1 MRKKASIGL
10 PPMAMSLQSTVGN
23 KTGTWRYLKP
33 VPVEGIAPCNEAC
46 LVAQDIERMILYITK
61 GKFQEAYAQLSVE
74 NPMPSVLGRVCP
86 HPCEGSCNRGEY
98 DEPVSIQALERFIG
112 DWGLKHGRFSS
123 PLRPMRKEEI
133 AVIGSGPA
141 GLSCSY
147 HLARMGYKVTILE
160 LMPVLGGKLRWAIPD
175 YRLPKKILDQEI
187 EKILSLGIRVR
198 KKVKVGRDIPFEDLK
213 RYQAVFIA
221 TGVQRSLPFGLP
233 GEGSKNVVS
242 GLDFLKSS
250 NLGEEVS
257 LGLRPVVV
265 GGGNTAIDVARSC
278 LRLGS
283 SPVILYRRSKQEMPA
298 YKDEVEE
305 AEREGIPIRYLVA
318 PIRIIREKGRVTGL
332 ECMKMRM
339 GKPDPSGRRSPIPI
353 RGSKFFVE
361 TDHVIR
367 AIGETADLAFLS
379 REVRSADHFISTS
392 PQMTTSHPG
401 VFAGGDAIAQPRS
414 VGHAILS
421 GKKAAIS
428 IDCHL
433 KGKDAKE
440 AYRTI
445 QVGTKGGV
453 ILEAYLHPGEM
464 NLEGKKVVGFGEI
477 NTSYFE
483 KSPRLEGKA
492 LSQEK
497 ALQGFD
503 EISLGLDRASAVR
516 SAERC
521 FQCGL
526 CNSCRN
532 CDLFCPDLA
541 VLMKGK
547 GPEINYDHCKG
558 CGICVQECP
567 RGALAMADE
576 TY

>member
-1 MRKKASIGL
+1 MKGKVSLEL

-23 KTGTWRYLKP
+23 KTGTWRYLRP

-46 LVAQDIERMILYITK
+46 LVAQDIERVILYVTK
-61 GKFQEAYAQLSVE
+61 GKFQEAYAQLAME

-86 HPCEGSCNRGEY
+86 HPCEGSCNRGQY

-112 DWGLKHGRFSS
+112 DYGLKRGKLSA

-147 HLARMGYKVTILE
+147 HLARMGYKVTIFE
-160 LMPVLGGKLRWAIPD
+160 AMPVLGGKLRWAIPD
-175 YRLPKKILDQEI
+175 YRLPKRILDQEI
-187 EKILSLGIRVR
+187 DKILSLGIRVR
-198 KKVKVGRDIPFEDLK
+198 KNVEVGRDLFSKDLK

-221 TGVQRSLPFGLP
+221 TGGQRSLPLRVP
-233 GEGSKNVVS
+233 GGDSKGVIS
-242 GLDFLKSS
+242 GLDFLKSL
-250 NLGEEVS
+250 NLGDDVS
-257 LGLRPVVV
+257 VGLKPVVI

-283 SPVILYRRSKQEMPA
+283 EPVILYRRSREEMPA

-305 AEREGIPIRYLVA
+305 AEREGISIRYLVA
-318 PIRIIREKGRVTGL
+318 PLRIVLEKGRVTGL
-332 ECMKMRM
+332 ECLKMRM
-339 GKPDPSGRRSPIPI
+339 GKPDASGRRSPIPI
-353 RGSKFFVE
+353 RGSNFFVE
-361 TDHVIR
+361 TDQVIR
-367 AIGETADLAFLS
+367 AIGETADLAFLP
-379 REVRSADHFISTS
+379 REVRSGNSFVSTS
-392 PQMTTSHPG
+392 PYMTTSHPG
-401 VFAGGDAIAQPRS
+401 IFAGGDAIAQPRS

-428 IDCHL
+428 IDCYL
-433 KGKDAKE
+433 RGKDVE
-440 AYRTI
+440 EVYRSI
-445 QVGTKGGV
+445 HVGAKGGV
-453 ILEAYLHPGEM
+453 FMEAYLHPEQR
-464 NLEGKKVVGFGEI
+464 NLEREKVIGFGEI
-477 NTSYFE
+477 NTAYFE
-483 KSPRLEGKA
+483 KSPAPKEKVLSKQKA
-492 LSQEK
+492 I
-497 ALQGFD
+497 QGFD
-503 EISLGLDRASAVR
+503 EIHLGLDRRSAVR

-567 RGALAMADE
+567 RGALKLAEEA
-576 TY
+576 

>member
-1 MRKKASIGL
+1 MRKRAPMGL
-10 PPMAMSLQSTVGN
+10 PPMAMSLQSTAVN
-23 KTGTWRYLKP
+23 KTGTWRYLRP
-33 VPVEGIAPCNEAC
+33 VPVEGISPCNEAC
-46 LVAQDIERMILYITK
+46 LVAQDIDRMILHINR
-61 GKFQEAYAQLSVE
+61 GKFQQAYAQISLE
-74 NPMPSVLGRVCP
+74 NPMPSVLGRVCS
-86 HPCEGSCNRGEY
+86 HPCEESCNRKQF
-98 DEPVSIQALERFIG
+98 DEPVSIQALERFVG
-112 DWGLKHGRFSS
+112 DWGLRHGRFPS
-123 PLRPMRKEEI
+123 PLRPLRKEEI

-160 LMPVLGGKLRWAIPD
+160 AMPVLGGKLRWAIPG

-187 EKILSLGIRVR
+187 EKILSLGVRV
-198 KKVKVGRDIPFEDLK
+198 KKNVRVGRDIPFKELK
-213 RYQAVFIA
+213 RYQAFFIA
-221 TGVQRSLPFGLP
+221 TGVQRSLPLGLP
-233 GEGSKNVVS
+233 GEDSKNVVS
-242 GLDFLKSS
+242 GLDFLKRS

-257 LGLRPVVV
+257 LGSRPVVI

-305 AEREGIPIRYLVA
+305 AEREGISILYLVA
-318 PIRIIREKGRVTGL
+318 PVRIIREKGRVTGL

-339 GKPDPSGRRSPIPI
+339 GKPDASGRRSPIPVK
-353 RGSKFFVE
+353 GSNFVVE
-361 TDHVIR
+361 TDQVIK
-367 AIGETADLAFLS
+367 AIGETLDRSFLT
-379 REVRSADHFISTS
+379 REIRSGDGGILFTPYMNTS
-392 PQMTTSHPG
+392 DPG

-428 IDCHL
+428 IDCYL
-433 KGKDAKE
+433 RGKDLKEVYRSIRVGAKE
-440 AYRTI
+440 
-445 QVGTKGGV
+445 GV
-453 ILEAYLHPGEM
+453 FMEAYLRPEER
-464 NLEGKKVVGFGEI
+464 NLEGKKVVEFGEI

-483 KSPRLEGKA
+483 KTPRLEGKA
-492 LSQEK
+492 LSLEK
-497 ALQGFD
+497 AIRGFD
-503 EISLGLDRASAVR
+503 EINLGLDRASAVR

-567 RGALAMADE
+567 RGALVLVDE
-576 TY
+576 A

>member
-1 MRKKASIGL
+1 MKKKASSEL

-23 KTGTWRYLKP
+23 KTGSWRYLKP
-33 VPVEGIAPCNEAC
+33 VLVDGIAPCNEAC
-46 LVAQDIERMILYITK
+46 LVVQDIERMIRYITK
-61 GKFQEAYAQLSVE
+61 GKFQEAYAQLSIE

-86 HPCEGSCNRGEY
+86 HPCEGSCNRERF
-98 DEPVSIQALERFIG
+98 DESVSIQALERFIG
-112 DWGLKHGRFSS
+112 DWGLKHGRLSS

-160 LMPVLGGKLRWAIPD
+160 SMPVLGGKLRWAIPD

-187 EKILSLGIRVR
+187 EKILSSGIRV
-198 KKVKVGRDIPFEDLK
+198 KKNMEVGRDVPFKELR

-221 TGVQRSLPFGLP
+221 VGGQESIPLNIP
-233 GEGSKNVVS
+233 GEDSGGVVS
-242 GLDFLKSS
+242 GLEILKRF
-250 NLGEEVS
+250 NLGEEMN
-257 LGLRPVVV
+257 LGSKPVVV
-265 GGGNTAIDVARSC
+265 GGGNTAIDVASSC

-283 SPVILYRRSKQEMPA
+283 SPVILYRRTKQEMPA
-298 YKDEVEE
+298 YKEEVEE

-339 GKPDPSGRRSPIPI
+339 GKPDASGRRSPIPVK
-353 RGSKFFVE
+353 GSNFVVE
-361 TDHVIR
+361 TDQVIK
-367 AIGETADLAFLS
+367 AIGETLDRSFLT
-379 REVRSADHFISTS
+379 REIRSGNGAIEATPYMSTC
-392 PQMTTSHPG
+392 QPG

-428 IDCHL
+428 IDCTL
-433 KGKDAKE
+433 KGRDVRE

-453 ILEAYLHPGEM
+453 LLEAYLHPGEM

-483 KSPRLEGKA
+483 KSPRLKGKA

-497 ALQGFD
+497 ALRGFE
-503 EISLGLDRASAVR
+503 EINLGLDRASAVR

-541 VLMKGK
+541 VLMKRK
-547 GPEINYDHCKG
+547 GPEIDYDHCKG
-558 CGICVQECP
+558 CGICVRECP
-567 RGALAMADE
+567 RGALTLADE
-576 TY
+576 T

>member
-1 MRKKASIGL
+1 MKGKVSLEL

-23 KTGTWRYLKP
+23 KTGTWRYLRP

-46 LVAQDIERMILYITK
+46 LVAQDIERVILYVTK
-61 GKFQEAYAQLSVE
+61 GKFQEAYAQLAME

-86 HPCEGSCNRGEY
+86 HPCEGSCNRGQY

-112 DWGLKHGRFSS
+112 DYGLKRGKLSA

-147 HLARMGYKVTILE
+147 HLARMGYKVTIFE
-160 LMPVLGGKLRWAIPD
+160 AMPVLGGKLRWAIPD
-175 YRLPKKILDQEI
+175 YRLPKRILDQEI
-187 EKILSLGIRVR
+187 DKILSLGIRVR
-198 KKVKVGRDIPFEDLK
+198 KNVEVGRDLFSKDLK

-221 TGVQRSLPFGLP
+221 TGGQRSLPLRVP
-233 GEGSKNVVS
+233 GGDSKGVIS
-242 GLDFLKSS
+242 GLDFLKSL
-250 NLGEEVS
+250 NLGDDVS
-257 LGLRPVVV
+257 VGLKPVVI

-283 SPVILYRRSKQEMPA
+283 EPVILYRRSREEMPA

-305 AEREGIPIRYLVA
+305 AEREGISIRYLVA
-318 PIRIIREKGRVTGL
+318 PLRIVLEKGRVTGL
-332 ECMKMRM
+332 EYLKMRM
-339 GKPDPSGRRSPIPI
+339 GKPDASGRRSPIPI
-353 RGSKFFVE
+353 RGSNFFVE
-361 TDHVIR
+361 TDQVIR
-367 AIGETADLAFLS
+367 AIGETADLAFLP
-379 REVRSADHFISTS
+379 REVRSGNSFVSTS
-392 PQMTTSHPG
+392 PYMTTSHPG
-401 VFAGGDAIAQPRS
+401 IFAGGDAIAQPRS

-428 IDCHL
+428 IDCYL
-433 KGKDAKE
+433 RGKDVE
-440 AYRTI
+440 EVYRSI
-445 QVGTKGGV
+445 HVGAKGGV
-453 ILEAYLHPGEM
+453 FMEAYLHPEQR
-464 NLEGKKVVGFGEI
+464 NLEREKVIGFGEI
-477 NTSYFE
+477 NTAYFE
-483 KSPRLEGKA
+483 KSPAPKEKVLSKQKA
-492 LSQEK
+492 I
-497 ALQGFD
+497 QGFD
-503 EISLGLDRASAVR
+503 EIHLGLDRRSAVR

-567 RGALAMADE
+567 RGALKLAEEA
-576 TY
+576 